1 MSHIKRII
9 AAALLGLVVTLGSG
23 LAFEGV
29 TLANHPPGPPD
40 KVTICH
46 NGKVTLKL
54 SHQAAAKHLAKHDGD
69 TSGACAADG

>member
-9 AAALLGLVVTLGSG
+9 MAALLALVVTLGSG

-29 TLANHPPGPPD
+29 ALANHPSGPPD

-46 NGKVTLKL
+46 KGKVTLKL
-54 SHQAAAKHLAKHDGD
+54 PHPAADKHIAKHSD
-69 TSGACAADG
+69 TLGAC

>member
-9 AAALLGLVVTLGSG
+9 VAALFGLVVTLGSG

-29 TLANHPPGPPD
+29 ALASHPSGPPD

-46 NGKVTLKL
+46 KGKVTLKL
-54 SHQAAAKHLAKHDGD
+54 PHQAAEKHIAQHGD
-69 TSGACAADG
+69 AAGSCGAAG